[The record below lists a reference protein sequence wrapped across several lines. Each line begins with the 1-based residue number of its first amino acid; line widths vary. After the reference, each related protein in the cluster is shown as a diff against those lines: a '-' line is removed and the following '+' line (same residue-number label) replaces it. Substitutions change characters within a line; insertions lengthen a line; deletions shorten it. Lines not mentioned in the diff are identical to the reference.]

1 MPYTFQCL
9 LLALAQSG
17 QQMLKM
23 YQNKYHLYKGSQRSI
38 HICSLLRRCF
48 LSSVADTTFIG
59 FDYMSNAVG
68 VLKKQQMLILNKNLG
83 SLLVCCRGVCCSS
96 FSGLCVVVIFVL
108 FVSGLCILLHVACVS
123 ELSILGC
130 PLVFTKTN
138 CFGWRSLNY
147 IHQVYHFSRDDV
159 HIIYSVL

>member
-1 MPYTFQCL
+1 MVEVIGTKIQV
-9 LLALAQSG
+9 SSTT
-17 QQMLKM
+17 K
-23 YQNKYHLYKGSQRSI
+23 YQFPKWQWI
-38 HICSLLRRCF
+38 FSLLRRFF

-83 SLLVCCRGVCCSS
+83 SLLVCCRGICCSS

-123 ELSILGC
+123 ELFILGC

-159 HIIYSVL
+159 HIIYSVLWHSIRIMI